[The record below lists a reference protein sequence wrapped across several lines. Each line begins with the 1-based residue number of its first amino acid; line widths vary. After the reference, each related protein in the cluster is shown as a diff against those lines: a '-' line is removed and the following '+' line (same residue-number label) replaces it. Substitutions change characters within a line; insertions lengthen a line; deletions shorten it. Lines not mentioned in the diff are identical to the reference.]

1 MGFLTRPKFVR
12 QVTLIVVSLLTVS
25 TIFRQNVP
33 VEPSPPQ
40 VGDTPI
46 NINPVALTV
55 DTPININPVALV
67 PHANETKTR
76 SICMTS
82 ECFQRQGGLLARAF
96 PDRPKDSWCIPATR
110 PEENTCRD
118 GKWQGL
124 LLVKVPKAASST
136 AAGLTLRIAN
146 QTGCAVEFEHRE
158 GIKYA
163 ERHAKSFL
171 LGTVRKPAA
180 RAFSM
185 AYFFIIAPLNI
196 TPSDKN
202 VIRSLNRRRGGKTQG
217 KGGYMFRYMSLQ
229 PILTR
234 FWKPTE
240 PTHVHNETLLMDYM
254 QDIFNVYDF
263 ITVVERMDESL
274 TALALVTGLDLG
286 DVLSMSAKVSGEYKL
301 ARSGENEGQCSKS
314 IKGKMSK
321 GVKQYF
327 ESKAWLAMNYADYVL
342 YEAANCSLDLT
353 IERIGRDRFDRAL
366 ADFRRLEAK
375 AMQLCGD
382 HLGSGCTGDG
392 VALPETTC
400 YVRDFGCGYKCVDAM
415 LRDDKIST

>member
-1 MGFLTRPKFVR
+1 M
-12 QVTLIVVSLLTVS
+12 VSALTVS

-33 VEPSPPQ
+33 VEPLHPQ
-40 VGDTPI
+40 FMDAPI
-46 NINPVALTV
+46 YINPV
-55 DTPININPVALV
+55 IFV
-67 PHANETKTR
+67 PQVNETKIR
-76 SICMTS
+76 STCLTS
-82 ECFQRQGGLLARAF
+82 ECFQKKGRLLARAF

-110 PEENTCRD
+110 PEENTFRD
-118 GKWQGL
+118 DKWQGL

-146 QTGCAVEFEHRE
+146 QTGCAVQFEHRE

-163 ERHAKSFL
+163 ERHPASFL

-196 TPSDKN
+196 TPTDQN

-217 KGGYMFRYMSLQ
+217 KGGYMFNYMKLK
-229 PILTR
+229 PIQGR
-234 FWKPTE
+234 FWKPDA
-240 PTHVHNETLLMDYM
+240 PTHVRNETQVIGYV
-254 QDIFNVYDF
+254 QDIVNSYDF
-263 ITVVERMDESL
+263 ITIVERMDESL

-286 DVLSMSAKVSGEYKL
+286 DVLSTSAKVSGEYKL
-301 ARSGENEGQCSKS
+301 ARAGKNEGQCSKS
-314 IKGKMSK
+314 TKGKMSE
-321 GVKQYF
+321 GVRQYF
-327 ESKAWLAMNYADYVL
+327 GTKAWLAMNYADYVL
-342 YEAANCSLDLT
+342 YEAANRSLDLT

-375 AMQLCGD
+375 ALQVCGD

-400 YVRDFGCGYKCVDAM
+400 YLRDFGCGYKCVDAM
-415 LRDDKIST
+415 LRDEK